1 VVDAIESG
9 YGRVKV
15 LHGVSL
21 ELHAGE
27 VVCIIGPNGAGKT
40 TLLRTI
46 SGLCR
51 PTGGAIAFKGA
62 ALAGAKPHQMA
73 RRGLGHCPEGRRVFQ
88 HLSIEENLIA
98 GFLTGRAKART
109 DLFDE
114 VYALFP
120 ILGERHRQAASRLS
134 GGQQQMLAIGR
145 ALMGNPELLLLDV
158 PSLGLARGARST
170 CPPGPRPA
178 PVRLRRDTKVW
189 SAKTAMQPLRP
200 KATSSSWRCVRS
212 RCRSWSGY
220 DFAPSRRWSASSP
233 VRRSINFPLRGPRR
247 PARPCRAPAMHRLAA
262 GTDPDDAVPSDGRG
276 FVR

>member
-1 VVDAIESG
+1 LANPERWEQSKPLLAVDAIESG
-9 YGRVKV
+9 YERVKV

-51 PTGGAIAFKGA
+51 PTGGAIAFKGE

-98 GFLTGRAKART
+98 GFLPGRGKARAE
-109 DLFDE
+109 LFDE

-145 ALMGNPELLLLDV
+145 ALMGNPELLLLDE
-158 PSLGLARGARST
+158 PSLGLAPLIIHQIFEIVIRLAERGVSIVLVEQNVDLSFEIADFIYALERGRVHCS
-170 CPPGPRPA
+170 GPA
-178 PVRLRRDTKVW
+178 EK
-189 SAKTAMQPLRP
+189 
-200 KATSSSWRCVRS
+200 
-212 RCRSWSGY
+212 
-220 DFAPSRRWSASSP
+220 
-233 VRRSINFPLRGPRR
+233 LRGDDRVRDMYLPRV
-247 PARPCRAPAMHRLAA
+247 A
-262 GTDPDDAVPSDGRG
+262 
-276 FVR
+276 